1 VSTYY
6 GEQTRLAIGNFPVSG
21 RPVDPEVIRALAL
34 IKSCAAA
41 ANAELGLVDAG
52 IAAAIST
59 AADRIVAG
67 EFADQF
73 PIDVFQTGSGTS
85 SNMNVNEVV
94 GALASEAM
102 GSKVHPNDHVNASQS
117 SNDVFPTALHIA
129 ASIAVTRDLLPAL
142 DHLASTLTEKAA
154 EHRDSVKSG
163 RTHLMDAVPVTL
175 GQEFAA
181 YATQVRNSIARITV
195 ALPGVLELP
204 LGGTATGTR
213 LNAPDGF
220 ASGTIRRLAERT
232 GLALTEAPDHVEA
245 QGARDGLVHLSGALR
260 TTAVSLTKV
269 ADDLRWMSSGPRTG
283 LAEIQLPELQ
293 KGSSIMPG
301 KVNPVIC
308 ESVLQVCAQV
318 IGNDA
323 AVAWAGARGNFELNT
338 MQPMMGQNVLAS
350 ILLLANASMIL
361 ADKAVAGI
369 VADLDHLRQLAES
382 SPSIVTSLNRFLGY
396 DEAAEIAK
404 QALKEKRTIKEV
416 VIARGHV
423 EAGRISEQELDTAL
437 DVLRMSQGG

>member
-1 VSTYY
+1 MENLY
-6 GEQTRLAIGNFPVSG
+6 GEQTRLAVSNFPVSG
-21 RPVDPEVIRALAL
+21 RPVHAEVIRALAL
-34 IKSCAAA
+34 IKSEAAKT
-41 ANAELGLVDAG
+41 NADLKIITDQMAEA
-52 IAAAIST
+52 IAT
-59 AADRIVAG
+59 AADRIVSG
-67 EFADQF
+67 EHADQF

-85 SNMNVNEVV
+85 TNMNVNEVV
-94 GALASEAM
+94 ANLATSAF

-129 ASIAVTRDLLPAL
+129 TSVAVTRDLIPAL
-142 DHLASTLTEKAA
+142 EHLATTLDAKAK
-154 EHRDSVKSG
+154 EHVASVKSG

-181 YATQVRNSIARITV
+181 YATQVRYAVQRIKA

-204 LGGTATGTR
+204 LGGTATGTG
-213 LNAPDGF
+213 LNAPAGF
-220 ASGTIRRLAERT
+220 ASGTIKRLGART
-232 GLALTEAPDHVEA
+232 GLALTEAIDHVEA
-245 QGARDGLVHLSGALR
+245 QGARDGLVHLSGSLR
-260 TTAVSLTKV
+260 TTAVSLTKI

-283 LAEIQLPELQ
+283 LGEIALPELQ

-323 AVAWAGARGNFELNT
+323 TVAWAGARGNFELNT
-338 MQPMMGQNVLAS
+338 MQPVMGQNVLDS
-350 ILLLANASMIL
+350 VSLLANAATIL

-369 VADLDHLRQLAES
+369 TVDVAHLKELAES
-382 SPSIVTSLNRFLGY
+382 SPSIVTALNLYLGY

-404 QALKEKRTIKEV
+404 QSLKEKRTIKDI

-423 EAGRISEQELDTAL
+423 ASGKISEADLDKAL
-437 DVLRMSQGG
+437 DVLRMSEGG